1 MGIEIT
7 KDLLKKIY
15 NNYDKNKDKI
25 PQKEIKK
32 VKLKGIDIFKN
43 NVKNTY
49 NKEKYIIKN
58 KIKKEIDNKKESKND
73 DKDGEVNNKINNI
86 LFRKHKSFDNIFNKD
101 FQKEFYLSNKDS
113 HFNNNNSFDDNKSEN
128 SDYDDISN
136 EPILLKRTI
145 KKKENNIKSIKL
157 RNSYYSKLIFSNIL
171 TYKKEPKI
179 TNIFIYDWD
188 DTLMCTS
195 FVAPAGILN
204 LDDLK
209 PADKTN
215 MKNLDQLVST
225 LLTKSMEH
233 GNVFIITNAA
243 YGWVE
248 YSAKKLYPM
257 TYNILKNIKMVDYT
271 SENDDMLKI
280 DRTFLSTDWSGNT
293 VLVVEYTWK
302 NTSDKT
308 TSFMWAVSTQ
318 CFQNGVE
325 CDTAL
330 FCDDVDSGDL
340 MKDVMPG
347 YSITVREAYVIK
359 DMSDVTIKCNK
370 YLSSDAFLETT
381 VKLG

>member
-58 KIKKEIDNKKESKND
+58 EIKKEIDNKKESKND

-86 LFRKHKSFDNIFNKD
+86 LFRKHKSFDNIFNND
-101 FQKEFYLSNKDS
+101 FQKEFYLSKKDS

-257 TYNILKNIKMVDYT
+257 TYNILKNIKIVSARGMWEKKLPGDYRQWKSKAFIETMKT
-271 SENDDMLKI
+271 SNINFYKTANIISFGDSIIELEASHKLKEMFADGYIKTIKFKESPQPMELIKELKI
-280 DRTFLSTDWSGNT
+280 ITSQFDTITSNMRNLS
-293 VLVVEYTWK
+293 VKVAKKK
-302 NTSDKT
+302 N
-308 TSFMWAVSTQ
+308 
-318 CFQNGVE
+318 E
-325 CDTAL
+325 
-330 FCDDVDSGDL
+330 
-340 MKDVMPG
+340 
-347 YSITVREAYVIK
+347 
-359 DMSDVTIKCNK
+359 
-370 YLSSDAFLETT
+370 
-381 VKLG
+381 

>member
-58 KIKKEIDNKKESKND
+58 EIKKEIDNKKESKND

-257 TYNILKNIKMVDYT
+257 TYNILKNIKIVSARGMFEKKLPGDYRQWKSKAFIETMKT
-271 SENDDMLKI
+271 SNINFYKTANIISFGDSIIELEASHKLKEIFADGYIKTIKFKESPQPMELIKELKI
-280 DRTFLSTDWSGNT
+280 ITSQFDTITSNMRNLS
-293 VLVVEYTWK
+293 VKVAKKK
-302 NTSDKT
+302 N
-308 TSFMWAVSTQ
+308 
-318 CFQNGVE
+318 E
-325 CDTAL
+325 
-330 FCDDVDSGDL
+330 
-340 MKDVMPG
+340 
-347 YSITVREAYVIK
+347 
-359 DMSDVTIKCNK
+359 
-370 YLSSDAFLETT
+370 
-381 VKLG
+381 

>member
-43 NVKNTY
+43 NVKNKY

-58 KIKKEIDNKKESKND
+58 EIKKEIDNKKESKND

-257 TYNILKNIKMVDYT
+257 TYNILKNIKIVSARGMWEKKLPGDYRQWKSKAFIETMKT
-271 SENDDMLKI
+271 SNINFYKTANIISFGDSIIELEASHKLKEMFADGYIKTIKFKESPQPMELIKELKI
-280 DRTFLSTDWSGNT
+280 ITSQFDTITSNMRNLS
-293 VLVVEYTWK
+293 VKVAKKK
-302 NTSDKT
+302 N
-308 TSFMWAVSTQ
+308 
-318 CFQNGVE
+318 E
-325 CDTAL
+325 
-330 FCDDVDSGDL
+330 
-340 MKDVMPG
+340 
-347 YSITVREAYVIK
+347 
-359 DMSDVTIKCNK
+359 
-370 YLSSDAFLETT
+370 
-381 VKLG
+381 

>member
-49 NKEKYIIKN
+49 IKEKNIFKN
-58 KIKKEIDNKKESKND
+58 EIKKEIENQKQLKNNDKER
-73 DKDGEVNNKINNI
+73 EVNNKINNI
-86 LFRKHKSFDNIFNKD
+86 LFRRHKTFDNIFSKE
-101 FQKEFYLSNKDS
+101 FQKEFFLLNNDS

-145 KKKENNIKSIKL
+145 RKKENNIKSIKL

-171 TYKKEPKI
+171 TYKKEPKV

-215 MKNLDQLVST
+215 MKNLDQLVLT

-257 TYNILKNIKMVDYT
+257 TYNILKDIKIVSARGMCEKKLPGDYRQWKSKAFIETMKTSNINFYKTANIISFGDSIIELEASHKLKEMFADGYIKT
-271 SENDDMLKI
+271 IKFKESPQPMELIKELKI
-280 DRTFLSTDWSGNT
+280 ITSQFDTITSNMRNLS
-293 VLVVEYTWK
+293 VKVAKKK
-302 NTSDKT
+302 N
-308 TSFMWAVSTQ
+308 
-318 CFQNGVE
+318 E
-325 CDTAL
+325 
-330 FCDDVDSGDL
+330 
-340 MKDVMPG
+340 
-347 YSITVREAYVIK
+347 
-359 DMSDVTIKCNK
+359 
-370 YLSSDAFLETT
+370 
-381 VKLG
+381 

>member
-58 KIKKEIDNKKESKND
+58 EIKKEIDNKKESKND

-257 TYNILKNIKMVDYT
+257 TYNILKNIKIVSARGMWEKKLPGDYRQWKSKAFIETMKT
-271 SENDDMLKI
+271 SNINFYKTANIISFGDSIIELEASHKLKEMFADGYIKTIKFKESPQPMELIKELKI
-280 DRTFLSTDWSGNT
+280 ITSQFDTITSNMRNLS
-293 VLVVEYTWK
+293 VKVAKKK
-302 NTSDKT
+302 N
-308 TSFMWAVSTQ
+308 
-318 CFQNGVE
+318 E
-325 CDTAL
+325 
-330 FCDDVDSGDL
+330 
-340 MKDVMPG
+340 
-347 YSITVREAYVIK
+347 
-359 DMSDVTIKCNK
+359 
-370 YLSSDAFLETT
+370 
-381 VKLG
+381 

>member
-58 KIKKEIDNKKESKND
+58 EIKKEIDNKKESKND

-257 TYNILKNIKMVDYT
+257 TYNILKNIKIVSARGMWEKKLPGDYRQWKSKAFIETMKT
-271 SENDDMLKI
+271 SNINFYKTANIISFGDSIIELEASHKLKEMFADGYIKTIKFKDSPQPMELIKELKI
-280 DRTFLSTDWSGNT
+280 ITSQFDTITSNMRNLS
-293 VLVVEYTWK
+293 VKVAKKK
-302 NTSDKT
+302 N
-308 TSFMWAVSTQ
+308 
-318 CFQNGVE
+318 E
-325 CDTAL
+325 
-330 FCDDVDSGDL
+330 
-340 MKDVMPG
+340 
-347 YSITVREAYVIK
+347 
-359 DMSDVTIKCNK
+359 
-370 YLSSDAFLETT
+370 
-381 VKLG
+381 

>member
-58 KIKKEIDNKKESKND
+58 EIKKEIDNKKESKND

-101 FQKEFYLSNKDS
+101 FQKEFYLSKKDS

-257 TYNILKNIKMVDYT
+257 TYNILKNIKIVSARGMWEKKLPGDYRQWKSKAFIETMKT
-271 SENDDMLKI
+271 SNINFYKTANIISFGDSIIELEASHKLKEIFADGYIKTIKFKESPQPMELIKELKI
-280 DRTFLSTDWSGNT
+280 ITSQFDTITSNMRNLS
-293 VLVVEYTWK
+293 VKVAKKK
-302 NTSDKT
+302 N
-308 TSFMWAVSTQ
+308 
-318 CFQNGVE
+318 E
-325 CDTAL
+325 
-330 FCDDVDSGDL
+330 
-340 MKDVMPG
+340 
-347 YSITVREAYVIK
+347 
-359 DMSDVTIKCNK
+359 
-370 YLSSDAFLETT
+370 
-381 VKLG
+381 

>member
-58 KIKKEIDNKKESKND
+58 EIKKEIDNKKESKND

-215 MKNLDQLVST
+215 MKNLDQLVSA

-257 TYNILKNIKMVDYT
+257 TYNILKNIKIVSARGMWEKKLPGDYRQWKSKAFIETMKT
-271 SENDDMLKI
+271 SNINFYKTANIISFGDSIIELEASHKLKEMFADGYIKTIKFKESPQPMELIKELKI
-280 DRTFLSTDWSGNT
+280 ITSQFDTITSNMRNLS
-293 VLVVEYTWK
+293 VKVAKKK
-302 NTSDKT
+302 N
-308 TSFMWAVSTQ
+308 
-318 CFQNGVE
+318 E
-325 CDTAL
+325 
-330 FCDDVDSGDL
+330 
-340 MKDVMPG
+340 
-347 YSITVREAYVIK
+347 
-359 DMSDVTIKCNK
+359 
-370 YLSSDAFLETT
+370 
-381 VKLG
+381 

>member
-43 NVKNTY
+43 NGKNTY
-49 NKEKYIIKN
+49 NIEKYIIKN
-58 KIKKEIDNKKESKND
+58 EIKKEIDNKKESKND

-257 TYNILKNIKMVDYT
+257 TYNILKNIKIVSARGMWEKKLPGDYRQWKSKAFIET
-271 SENDDMLKI
+271 MKSSNINFYKTANIISFGDSIIELEASHKLKEMFADGYIKTIKFKESPQPMELIKELKI
-280 DRTFLSTDWSGNT
+280 ITSQFDTITSNMRNLS
-293 VLVVEYTWK
+293 VKVAKKK
-302 NTSDKT
+302 N
-308 TSFMWAVSTQ
+308 
-318 CFQNGVE
+318 E
-325 CDTAL
+325 
-330 FCDDVDSGDL
+330 
-340 MKDVMPG
+340 
-347 YSITVREAYVIK
+347 
-359 DMSDVTIKCNK
+359 
-370 YLSSDAFLETT
+370 
-381 VKLG
+381 